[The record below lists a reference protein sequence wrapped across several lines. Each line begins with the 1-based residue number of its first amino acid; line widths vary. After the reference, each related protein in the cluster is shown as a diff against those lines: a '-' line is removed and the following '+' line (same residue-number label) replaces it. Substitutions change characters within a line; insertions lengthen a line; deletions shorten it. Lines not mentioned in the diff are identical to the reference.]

1 MDDFTIARV
10 LHVLAVSMWMGGV
23 AFVTTIV
30 MPFIRRSSPP
40 AERLEAFHHLEGR
53 VDPQTSFWVLLA
65 GAGGFWMTWRADLW
79 ARFAALPFCWRPAV
93 FVLRLFFAV
102 VRFILEPLVLPL
114 RLYTSQKPT

>member
-40 AERLEAFHHLEGR
+40 AERLEAFHHFEGR
-53 VDPQTSFWVLLA
+53 VAPQTSFWVLLA
-65 GAGGFWMTWRADLW
+65 GASGFWMTWRADLW
-79 ARFAALPFCWRPAV
+79 DRFEIGRAHSELQSLLRTSYAV
-93 FVLRLFFAV
+93 FCFNKTKQTYNKQD
-102 VRFILEPLVLPL
+102 I
-114 RLYTSQKPT
+114 

>member
-40 AERLEAFHHLEGR
+40 AERLEAFHHFEGR
-53 VDPQTSFWVLLA
+53 VAPQTSFWVL
-65 GAGGFWMTWRADLW
+65 
-79 ARFAALPFCWRPAV
+79 AV
-93 FVLRLFFAV
+93 GVCDGLTVSLLDGCFLSSRYPCGWGVSRSS
-102 VRFILEPLVLPL
+102 PL
-114 RLYTSQKPT
+114 S

>member
-40 AERLEAFHHLEGR
+40 AARLEAFHHFEGR
-53 VDPQTSFWVLLA
+53 VAPQTRFWVLLA
-65 GAGGFWMTWRADLW
+65 GASGFWMTWRDRKSVVWGTSVSVRVDLGG
-79 ARFAALPFCWRPAV
+79 RRIMKKKN
-93 FVLRLFFAV
+93 R
-102 VRFILEPLVLPL
+102 RDIT
-114 RLYTSQKPT
+114 RRTSNSHNH